1 MSVGERN
8 RQPDDRNAPRWW
20 SLRGWHLSRYHTL
33 LLGIFVAVW
42 VWAAIEPL
50 RGREW
55 LETRMVQA
63 DVDTRIRIRYLST
76 VTPSMRVLWGTRV
89 FEIIAPPIHLQER
102 KRETHLMC
110 REQNN
115 G

>member
-1 MSVGERN
+1 MKAGDLRN
-8 RQPDDRNAPRWW
+8 RVIIQNKSVTRDGYGAEVISWVT
-20 SLRGWHLSRYHTL
+20 HAT
-33 LLGIFVAVW
+33 

-89 FEIIAPPIHLQER
+89 FEIVSPPIHVQER
-102 KRETHLMC
+102 RRETHLMC

>member
-1 MSVGERN
+1 MKAGDLRN
-8 RQPDDRNAPRWW
+8 RVIIQSKSVTRDGYGAEVITW
-20 SLRGWHLSRYHTL
+20 STHAT
-33 LLGIFVAVW
+33 
-42 VWAAIEPL
+42 VWAAVEPL

-55 LETRMVQA
+55 TETRQVQA
-63 DVDTRIRIRYLST
+63 DVDTRVRIRYLST

-89 FEIIAPPIHLQER
+89 FEIIAPPIHVQER

-110 REQNN
+110 REQVN